1 MAEPLHNHHTSRTGT
16 LTSPSN
22 RLSTR
27 RKAKK
32 NNLPV
37 VMRPVRN
44 LPGTQRVAVVIP
56 IRSSTN
62 QTSKKHPELSSSSS
76 LPKLAMLSRKRNCSN
91 SLGHLDTDQQPE
103 IVPRLRK
110 KTRQTGPLTPAPTSP
125 IHSPRAEDVVT
136 SEDEILLRPS
146 THSKSHSSKNKP
158 LQLPSP
164 TSSHAEHPVRSRAD
178 TAKQVDVVTSELP
191 STPLKPKSKKI
202 ISQTAPVNRVLPG
215 TAAADQSLKRTRG
228 RPRQRPL
235 SPSPSSHRSPSN
247 PFSNTGPC
255 DPKSDDDDADVHATL
270 ELGSPIKGRLFQT
283 RVESQSRT
291 PIRRSS
297 PRPDP
302 LAADSTRVPS
312 ATGPLPQSRRGQAAR
327 TLSDCEPNEEILRQI
342 ENMIPCDNSLVVE
355 KQGSLRLNRRIPG
368 APVETTEDDLVSG
381 VDERCFKALQ
391 DVKLPERSDQS
402 DDEATQDSDADE
414 ARVAAELSR
423 HLPSSSNRSPRRLS
437 SVSPLEISTVTTTR
451 LRRLTRHAQDPTTRA
466 SQKQPA
472 PKAVPQT
479 DAAPVKIVVDKDAFT
494 SSTVAPYLH
503 NLLQHLSGVRPLPI
517 RIPEAFAVSPSDPPN
532 NILAIL
538 DQTPCLVGLEDLE
551 IELRSIL
558 FRSVSQQE
566 GNVLLLAGARG
577 SGKTAV
583 ISRSLALLSDPLT
596 CGPDS
601 FITIRLNG
609 LVHNSDKVA
618 LKEMCR
624 QLFSSLSSSQNS
636 EQRRRLDQVNQ
647 DLDFRADDSG
657 DEYEYEDEDDH
668 FREAAPT
675 DQPKFTNY
683 GETLK
688 NLLDVLEPS
697 SSLCS
702 EPDSKHQR
710 KKANNSKALVIVL
723 EEFDLFSDLDRQS
736 FLYCLLDSVQGNK
749 RQNGICVIGTTSVVD
764 CLDKLEKRV
773 KSRCQS
779 RIRYLHSPRTEPER
793 IELLRSLLQL
803 HADHHSPAVD
813 HNQKRRPFVEQWNEL
828 LESFLNN
835 AHTRE
840 WLRSKFML
848 INDPLVQILQ
858 DLNGM
863 VSMIAYQVK
872 RTGQLKLPVLNPSE
886 LFPTRSSTVGPVE
899 GRPMVKRSGTQA
911 TTTSMPWWASAL
923 SIAEFS
929 VLIACKHLT
938 SSHHNGIFNL
948 EMAWDS
954 YRQHL
959 KRLSLATDTDPLQNL
974 PRSGVQLRPAAVRS
988 QVYGRDAF
996 ELAWERLQRLE
1007 LILPIEMLNSRAAA
1021 QGKKKK
1027 NQSAAILGKR
1037 YELVKLVPFL
1047 SQIDSVL
1054 LGSSCGPSSSSSLAR
1069 VPLAHHL
1076 IKWAKNSSD

>member
-1 MAEPLHNHHTSRTGT
+1 M
-16 LTSPSN
+16 
-22 RLSTR
+22 
-27 RKAKK
+27 
-32 NNLPV
+32 
-37 VMRPVRN
+37 
-44 LPGTQRVAVVIP
+44 
-56 IRSSTN
+56 
-62 QTSKKHPELSSSSS
+62 
-76 LPKLAMLSRKRNCSN
+76 
-91 SLGHLDTDQQPE
+91 
-103 IVPRLRK
+103 
-110 KTRQTGPLTPAPTSP
+110 
-125 IHSPRAEDVVT
+125 
-136 SEDEILLRPS
+136 
-146 THSKSHSSKNKP
+146 
-158 LQLPSP
+158 
-164 TSSHAEHPVRSRAD
+164 
-178 TAKQVDVVTSELP
+178 
-191 STPLKPKSKKI
+191 
-202 ISQTAPVNRVLPG
+202 
-215 TAAADQSLKRTRG
+215 
-228 RPRQRPL
+228 
-235 SPSPSSHRSPSN
+235 
-247 PFSNTGPC
+247 
-255 DPKSDDDDADVHATL
+255 
-270 ELGSPIKGRLFQT
+270 
-283 RVESQSRT
+283 
-291 PIRRSS
+291 
-297 PRPDP
+297 
-302 LAADSTRVPS
+302 
-312 ATGPLPQSRRGQAAR
+312 
-327 TLSDCEPNEEILRQI
+327 
-342 ENMIPCDNSLVVE
+342 
-355 KQGSLRLNRRIPG
+355 
-368 APVETTEDDLVSG
+368 
-381 VDERCFKALQ
+381 
-391 DVKLPERSDQS
+391 
-402 DDEATQDSDADE
+402 
-414 ARVAAELSR
+414 
-423 HLPSSSNRSPRRLS
+423 
-437 SVSPLEISTVTTTR
+437 TTR
-451 LRRLTRHAQDPTTRA
+451 LRRLTRHAEVPTTRA
-466 SQKQPA
+466 SQKHPT
-472 PKAVPQT
+472 PKVTPQT
-479 DAAPVKIVVDKDAFT
+479 DLAPAKTVVDKDAFA
-494 SSTVAPYLH
+494 SSTVVPYLH
-503 NLLQHLSGVRPLPI
+503 NLLQHLSGVSPLPI
-517 RIPEAFAVSPSDPPN
+517 RIPEAFAASPSDSSN
-532 NILAIL
+532 NVLAIL

-551 IELRSIL
+551 VELRSIL
-558 FRSVSQQE
+558 FRSISQQE
-566 GNVLLLAGARG
+566 GNVLLLSGARG

-596 CGPDS
+596 CGPDG

-636 EQRRRLDQVNQ
+636 DQRRRLDQVNQ

-657 DEYEYEDEDDH
+657 DEYEDEDEDDD

-702 EPDSKHQR
+702 ENGSKHQR
-710 KKANNSKALVIVL
+710 KKTNNSKALVIVL

-793 IELLRSLLQL
+793 IELLRSLLEL
-803 HADHHSPAVD
+803 HVDHHSPAVD
-813 HNQKRRPFVEQWNEL
+813 HDQKRGPFVEQWNKL
-828 LESFLNN
+828 LESFLDH

-872 RTGQLKLPVLNPSE
+872 RTGQLKFPVLNPSE
-886 LFPTRSSTVGPVE
+886 LFPTRPSTVGPVE
-899 GRPMVKRSGTQA
+899 GRPMVKRSATQA
-911 TTTSMPWWASAL
+911 TTTMPWWASAL

-974 PRSGVQLRPAAVRS
+974 PRSAVRPAVVRS

-1021 QGKKKK
+1021 MGKKKK

-1047 SQIDSVL
+1047 SQIDLVL
-1054 LGSSCGPSSSSSLAR
+1054 FGGPSSSIAR